1 MYYQEHKKSQKKCV
15 TWYMENLIKLQGNV
29 NDLNL
34 HSAMKS
40 DNLAFQTSFVVIAVL
55 LFSLVGAYILLPH
68 EGI

>member
-34 HSAMKS
+34 HSAMIS

-55 LFSLVGAYILLPH
+55 LFSLVGAYTLLPY

>member
-1 MYYQEHKKSQKKCV
+1 
-15 TWYMENLIKLQGNV
+15 MENLIKLQGNV